1 MRRRM
6 VIDRTE
12 ALGRFRRGRRRT
24 RDLFA
29 LIPDSSYVDRP
40 IALRNP
46 ICFYDG
52 HLPAFSINT
61 LWKRAL
67 GEPGIDGRFEKL
79 FERGIDPEEEAEA
92 AAAGAPSAWPS
103 RASIVEYGRESDARV
118 EEAILSR
125 TLEAPAEKNPMLAG
139 GQALFTILE
148 HEVMHQETL
157 MYMWRRIPYDR
168 KRGRNGHPTP
178 IPGPG
183 RAPSNPWIQVPAG
196 RAILGARP
204 ERFGWDNEFPR
215 HTEDVSAFE
224 MTTHDVTN
232 EEFREFVDAGGYR
245 REDLWDPEGW
255 SWVRES
261 GVSHPP
267 FWAPSRAAG
276 EYEWIGMFERIPLPP
291 AWPVWVTQVEAAAY
305 ARWKGGRLPTEAEY
319 DRAAYGDPSGRER
332 EFPWGEGAPD
342 ETRGNFDFRQW
353 EPVAV
358 GSFPAGASA
367 WGIHDLVGNG
377 WEWTSTVFDGFPGF
391 TPMAS
396 YPQYSA
402 DFFDGKHYVMKGGSP
417 VTSRDLVRRSFRN
430 WFRPA
435 YPHVYASFHVVRDA
449 SR

>member
-1 MRRRM
+1 MRRLM
-6 VIDRTE
+6 VIDRSE
-12 ALGRFRRGRRRT
+12 ALERFRRGRGRT
-24 RDLFA
+24 RELFG
-29 LIPDSSYVDRP
+29 LIPDESYFDRP

-52 HLPAFSINT
+52 HLPAFSVNT

-67 GEPGIDGRFEKL
+67 HEPGIDDGFEKL
-79 FERGIDPEEEAEA
+79 FERGIDPEAEA
-92 AAAGAPSAWPS
+92 DAGGAASAWPS
-103 RASIVEYGRESDARV
+103 RGAIGEYGRQSDARI

-125 TLEAPAEKNPMLAG
+125 PLEEESNPLLQG

-157 MYMWRRIPYDR
+157 HYMWRRQPYGR
-168 KRGRNGHPTP
+168 KAPRNGNPAP
-178 IPGPG
+178 IRGPE
-183 RAPSNPWIQVPAG
+183 RAPANPWVRVPAG
-196 RAILGARP
+196 TAVLGA
-204 ERFGWDNEFPR
+204 EAGRFGWDNEFPR
-215 HTEDVSAFE
+215 HTLEVPAFQ
-224 MTTHDVTN
+224 MSMHDVTN

-245 REDLWDPEGW
+245 REDMWDAEGW
-255 SWVRES
+255 SWIRGA

-267 FWAPSRAAG
+267 FWVRNESTG
-276 EYEWIGMFERIPLPP
+276 DLEWLGMFERIPLPP
-291 AWPVWVTQVEAAAY
+291 AWPVWVTHAEAAAY
-305 ARWKGGRLPTEAEY
+305 ARWKGGRLPSEAEY
-319 DRAAYGDPSGRER
+319 DRAAYGDPGGAAR
-332 EFPWGEGAPD
+332 EFPWGDAPPD
-342 ETRGNFDFRQW
+342 ATRGNFDFHQW
-353 EPVAV
+353 EPVAA

-391 TPMAS
+391 VPMAS

-402 DFFDGKHYVMKGGSP
+402 DFFDGKHYVMKGASP

-449 SR
+449 PR